1 MEGEQTP
8 SLEVAAKVTVHVGDR
23 VLIES
28 ERAGQTGRSGVVE
41 DVLSEQPQRLR
52 VRWDDGR
59 TSIFAP
65 SAGVARISE
74 TAPTQ
79 KPKPRRKP
87 AKA

>member
-8 SLEVAAKVTVHVGDR
+8 SLEVAVKVTVHVGDR

-59 TSIFAP
+59 TTIFAP
-65 SAGVARISE
+65 SAGVARIAE
-74 TAPTQ
+74 LAPAQ
-79 KPKPRRKP
+79 KPKPRKKT
-87 AKA
+87 A

>member
-1 MEGEQTP
+1 MNGGEQTP

-59 TSIFAP
+59 TTIFAP

-74 TAPTQ
+74 LAPAQ
-79 KPKPRRKP
+79 KPKPRKKT
-87 AKA
+87 A